1 MWDAAPHGQLSTGG
15 VHATFGTPRPAPPGN
30 TGVLRVTSAA
40 GAKFGF
46 KAANLTLPID
56 PACATA
62 ACERSSITVADG
74 SSKGSSASVNGAAA
88 RAAGGAALA
97 AVGLAALFI
106 A

>member
-62 ACERSSITVADG
+62 ACERSSING
-74 SSKGSSASVNGAAA
+74 SPFDKEASWVVIYSELMPLQ
-88 RAAGGAALA
+88 GGR
-97 AVGLAALFI
+97 GWI
-106 A
+106 TESPRNRG